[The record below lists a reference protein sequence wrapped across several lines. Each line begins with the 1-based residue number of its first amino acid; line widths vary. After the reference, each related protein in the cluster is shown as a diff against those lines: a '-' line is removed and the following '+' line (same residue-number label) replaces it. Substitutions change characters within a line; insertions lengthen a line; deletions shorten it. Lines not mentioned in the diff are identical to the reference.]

1 MARVEAVKIVSKLSD
16 SGYVVI
22 NKTDFTSRHK
32 IFEEKK
38 EVPKVK
44 KVEVKNE
51 KSK

>member
-1 MARVEAVKIVSKLSD
+1 MARVETVRIVSKVSE

-22 NKTDFTSRHK
+22 NKSDLTSKHK

-38 EVPKVK
+38 ESPKVK

-51 KSK
+51 KNK